1 MFFKTFFNLSR
12 AILKHAHA
20 QVNLSYYLI
29 VFKKC
34 LGALT
39 QSFEWV

>member
-12 AILKHAHA
+12 AILKHA